1 MEEGNV
7 LTEVVKPMPEVITTF
22 EKVNNSTS

>member
-7 LTEVVKPMPEVITTF
+7 LTEVVKPMPESNHHFRESKQLYV
-22 EKVNNSTS
+22 